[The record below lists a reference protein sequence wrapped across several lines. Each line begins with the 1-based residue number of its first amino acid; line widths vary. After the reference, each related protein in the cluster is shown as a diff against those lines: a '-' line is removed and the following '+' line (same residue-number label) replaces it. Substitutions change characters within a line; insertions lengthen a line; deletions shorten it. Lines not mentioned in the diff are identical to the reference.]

1 MSEQWTPKVGETIK
15 YVSKSIMSGAL
26 ANVQAM
32 QVTKV
37 TAAGFVYIDRRRDA
51 KFQRGGVK
59 ADHFHEAG
67 KHRGSMYSTWIER
80 ASAEEAATLPR
91 SDVEGSRYARTLRE
105 TA

>member
-37 TAAGFVYIDRRRDA
+37 TAAGFVYIDRRRDK
-51 KFQRGGVK
+51 KFGR
-59 ADHFHEAG
+59 ADVSATRFYEAG
-67 KHRGSMYSTWIER
+67 KQSGSMYHTWIER